1 MKAKDKGGRPTSYKK
16 EFAEQAYKFCLLGAT
31 DSQLAEF
38 FEVAE
43 STINLWKKNYL
54 EFSESVTRGKTIADA
69 NVAEAF
75 YKRATG
81 FEKEDS
87 EKVFQYQGEIVR
99 AKTKEYFP
107 PDPGAALNWLKNR
120 QPDKWRDNKN
130 VDLTSKGKSIQE
142 PQYHDLSKLTFEELQ
157 TLKKLKEKLGGP
169 VPKENTHRVIFQN
182 YSQSDHDN

>member
-1 MKAKDKGGRPTSYKK
+1 MKKNKGGRPTAYKGSY
-16 EFAEQAYKFCLLGAT
+16 AEQAYKYCLLGAT
-31 DSQLAEF
+31 DAQLATF

-43 STINLWKKNYL
+43 STINNWKRDHP
-54 EFSESVTRGKTIADA
+54 EFLESVTRGKTVADA

-99 AKTKEYFP
+99 ATTKEYFP

-120 QPDKWRDNKN
+120 QPDKWRDKQNLD
-130 VDLTSKGKSIQE
+130 VTTKGDSMHE
-142 PQYHDLSKLTFEELQ
+142 RANYDLSKLTFDELK
-157 TLKKLKEKLGGP
+157 TLKALKEKLGEP
-169 VPKENTHRVIFQN
+169 LPAENTHQVVFHN
-182 YSQSDHDN
+182 YSQPKD